1 MLVCAESGR
10 EEEEEEEEEA
20 EAAVAQW
27 VLGRSPKKYICVK
40 NCLEPTFS
48 YFGWIFQRAHEVFFE
63 LFSKPF
69 FS

>member
-20 EAAVAQW
+20 AVAQW
-27 VLGRSPKKYICVK
+27 VLSGSPKTNICVD

-48 YFGWIFQRAHEVFFE
+48 YFGWIFQRAHEVFF
-63 LFSKPF
+63 
-69 FS
+69 